1 MQKLMLAG
9 KNYISQ
15 SSDVKTGE
23 SITVKGTQLAYLAP
37 AEILGSDETDSSNFT
52 NPMAYEAYEQNNL
65 HSDSVPVKWNTPVES
80 WGNRTLSQIGVS
92 ETQPIQKI
100 YDQKE
105 QVVYFYLNFENDENA
120 ASFMSM
126 YLSLIHI

>member
-1 MQKLMLAG
+1 MT
-9 KNYISQ
+9 Y
-15 SSDVKTGE
+15 E
-23 SITVKGTQLAYLAP
+23 
-37 AEILGSDETDSSNFT
+37 DSK
-52 NPMAYEAYEQNNL
+52 QNNL
-65 HSDSVPVKWNTPVES
+65 DSDSVPVKWNTPVES

-126 YLSLIHI
+126 YYQKNPEMKKRWINIFLSIFREKIPEFM